1 MKPFQISAGLNI
13 VYNNIMKKQ
22 VSNTKHI
29 LYRVASILL
38 LIFILISCEPFTT
51 VPRQNADSTIV
62 GIPSTNAVST
72 PTTTASIVPELPPV
86 YQSAYLNPL
95 DKPRTYIEDTCRYLK
110 NRWNPLNAEPG
121 TVVMIILFHDITN
134 SPTGNADSTTL
145 VELKKIMQQLK
156 AQGFEAIPTKKFL
169 AFVERNIKIPPRS
182 VLIMQD
188 GNYDSA
194 NFEKYFREYW
204 NAWGWSV
211 VNGWVS
217 RTDTT
222 DTLWD
227 ENMTLEIEGF
237 VDHQAHGV
245 NTDTVLSDDSSK
257 AVITR
262 ELENSLS
269 SFAEH
274 FGKTPYAFIWPNG
287 GFGLRPVQAARQL
300 GYQLGFTSNA
310 RGPIMY
316 NWVPLAD
323 EIDPA
328 RPTYIPEGPINDP
341 LMTLPRYSPDQALE
355 AIDTVRLSGKEAA
368 AYAEANKAAEVN
380 YYEIVCRAA
389 YGPLP
394 SP

>member
-1 MKPFQISAGLNI
+1 
-13 VYNNIMKKQ
+13 
-22 VSNTKHI
+22 
-29 LYRVASILL
+29 
-38 LIFILISCEPFTT
+38 
-51 VPRQNADSTIV
+51 
-62 GIPSTNAVST
+62 
-72 PTTTASIVPELPPV
+72 
-86 YQSAYLNPL
+86 
-95 DKPRTYIEDTCRYLK
+95 
-110 NRWNPLNAEPG
+110 
-121 TVVMIILFHDITN
+121 
-134 SPTGNADSTTL
+134 
-145 VELKKIMQQLK
+145 
-156 AQGFEAIPTKKFL
+156 
-169 AFVERNIKIPPRS
+169 
-182 VLIMQD
+182 
-188 GNYDSA
+188 
-194 NFEKYFREYW
+194 
-204 NAWGWSV
+204 V

-217 RTDTT
+217 QTDTT